1 MRDEEVG
8 GLQLALQPDQQVD
21 DLGARR
27 RIEGRGRL
35 VEHDEVGLGD
45 HGARDA
51 DALLQ
56 AGAELGRI
64 LLKAG
69 LAQPHP
75 ARGFGELAVTVGP
88 SRPFVEHGTAERR
101 IGRLVANHDFIK
113 ALIRYGSFDEY
124 VLANPSAEN
133 QRAFL
138 EVVEGWGLD
147 DATRARV
154 RPLALVD
161 LPARIAADPFHVFH
175 AGGWGAFL
183 PGLDRLRAAHAAWP
197 WPITGMIFSIHGR
210 EMLDYAVR
218 LALAGLTPHD
228 GIACLSRD
236 GADAFARLLDAGAA
250 IAGRRFA
257 GRLVPLGLGVDD
269 DVLDVTGD
277 RAAGR
282 RRLQIADDAVAL
294 LVLGRISPAQKMD
307 LAPLLKVFA
316 RRIVPEATRPVV
328 LVIAGGASDGDVRLL
343 QALIDA
349 YGVRAHTRVHA
360 NFLARVKPDLLA
372 AADVVVS
379 PVDNTQETFG
389 LSLVE
394 AMGHGRPV
402 VASRFDGYKDL
413 VEHDVDGLLV
423 DTLWCEA
430 DPLDGL
436 GDVMDPNVAQLVQA
450 QSVAIDTEQLAA
462 FVLGL
467 VGDADRRRA
476 MGEAGR
482 AKVQTRYRLSAVIR
496 QYEAWWDELASACAT
511 GAASGAATPPP
522 VSSPRA
528 AAPSPSAIFRA
539 YPTGFLSPG
548 DTLATVA
555 GVAID
560 PAYSDIAALLDP
572 ALLAAIQAR
581 CATPSAV
588 RDVVA
593 LAPIAARGWFAVMWL
608 LKYGVLRVSAHG

>member
-1 MRDEEVG
+1 MPKR
-8 GLQLALQPDQQVD
+8 
-21 DLGARR
+21 
-27 RIEGRGRL
+27 
-35 VEHDEVGLGD
+35 
-45 HGARDA
+45 
-51 DALLQ
+51 
-56 AGAELGRI
+56 
-64 LLKAG
+64 
-69 LAQPHP
+69 
-75 ARGFGELAVTVGP
+75 FGSV
-88 SRPFVEHGTAERR
+88 SPFVEQGSAERR

-113 ALIRYGSFDEY
+113 ALIRYGAFDEY

-138 EVVEGWGLD
+138 EVVESWGLD
-147 DATRARV
+147 AATRTRV
-154 RPLALVD
+154 RPVALVD
-161 LPARIAADPFHVFH
+161 LPARIAAEAFHVFH

-183 PGLDRLRAAHAAWP
+183 PGLDRIRTANAPRP

-218 LALAGLTPHD
+218 LAHAGLAPHD
-228 GIACLSRD
+228 GVACLSRD
-236 GADAFARLLDAGAA
+236 GADAFGRLLDAGAA

-269 DVLDVTGD
+269 DVLDTAGD

-294 LVLGRISPAQKMD
+294 LVLGRISPSQKMD

-316 RRIVPEATRPVV
+316 RRIVPEARRPVV
-328 LVIAGGASDGDVRLL
+328 LVIAGGASDGDARLL
-343 QALIDA
+343 QALLDA

-389 LSLVE
+389 LSLLE

-413 VEHDVDGLLV
+413 VDHGVDGFLV

-430 DPLDGL
+430 DPLAGL

-450 QSVAIDTEQLAA
+450 QSVAIDTEQLADA
-462 FVLGL
+462 VLAL
-467 VGDADRRRA
+467 VADADRRHA

-482 AKVQTRYRLSAVIR
+482 AKVRARYRLSAVIR
-496 QYEAWWDELASACAT
+496 QYEAWWDELAAACAA
-511 GAASGAATPPP
+511 GLPPAVPTPP
-522 VSSPRA
+522 VDAARAPRA
-528 AAPSPSAIFRA
+528 AAVSPSEIFRA

-548 DTLATVA
+548 DTLATVPQ
-555 GVAID
+555 VAID
-560 PAYSDIAALLDP
+560 PAYSDVAALLDP

-581 CATPSAV
+581 CVTPSPV
-588 RDVVA
+588 REVVA
-593 LAPIAARGWFAVMWL
+593 LAPIEARGWFAVMWL
-608 LKYGVLRVSAHG
+608 LKYGVLRVAAHG

>member
-1 MRDEEVG
+1 M
-8 GLQLALQPDQQVD
+8 L
-21 DLGARR
+21 
-27 RIEGRGRL
+27 
-35 VEHDEVGLGD
+35 
-45 HGARDA
+45 HGVKR
-51 DALLQ
+51 
-56 AGAELGRI
+56 
-64 LLKAG
+64 
-69 LAQPHP
+69 
-75 ARGFGELAVTVGP
+75 FG
-88 SRPFVEHGTAERR
+88 SISPFVEQGTAERR

-113 ALIRYGSFDEY
+113 ALVRYGSFDEY

-138 EVVEGWGLD
+138 EVVDSWGLD
-147 DATRARV
+147 AATRARV
-154 RPLALVD
+154 QPTPLVD
-161 LPARIAADPFHVFH
+161 VAARIATDAFHVFH

-183 PGLDRLRAAHAAWP
+183 PGLDRLRAAHAPRP

-218 LALAGLTPHD
+218 LAHAGLAPHD

-269 DVLDVTGD
+269 DVLDATGD
-277 RAAGR
+277 RGAGR
-282 RRLQIADDAVAL
+282 RRLQIADEAVAL

-316 RRIVPEATRPVV
+316 RRIAPEARRPVV

-349 YGVRAHTRVHA
+349 YGVRAQTRVHA

-372 AADVVVS
+372 ACDVVVS

-389 LSLVE
+389 LSLLE

-413 VEHDVDGLLV
+413 VDHGVDGFLV

-430 DPLDGL
+430 DPLAGL
-436 GDVMDPNVAQLVQA
+436 GDLMDPNVAQLVQA
-450 QSVAIDTEQLAA
+450 QSLAIDTEQLADL
-462 FVLGL
+462 VLAL
-467 VGDADRRRA
+467 VADGDRRRA

-482 AKVQTRYRLSAVIR
+482 AKVRARYRLSGVIR
-496 QYEAWWDELASACAT
+496 QYEAWWDELAAACAA
-511 GAASGAATPPP
+511 GAVSPAGNAGAPAPAARGTP
-522 VSSPRA
+522 A
-528 AAPSPSAIFRA
+528 AAGAPSPAAIFRA
-539 YPTGFLSPG
+539 YPTGFLSPA
-548 DTLATVA
+548 DTIATVA

-560 PAYSDIAALLDP
+560 PAYSDVATLLDP

-581 CATPSAV
+581 CVIPAPV

-593 LAPIAARGWFAVMWL
+593 LAALEARGWFAVMWL
-608 LKYGVLRVSAHG
+608 LKYGVLRVSAHGATSG